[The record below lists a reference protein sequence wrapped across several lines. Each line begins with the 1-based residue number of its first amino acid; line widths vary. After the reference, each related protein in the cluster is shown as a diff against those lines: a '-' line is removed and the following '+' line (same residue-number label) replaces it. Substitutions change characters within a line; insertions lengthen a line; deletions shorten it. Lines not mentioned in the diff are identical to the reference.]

1 MAKKLGRLAGLAAL
15 AGAAYMMR
23 EKFGKD
29 KDARGP
35 AATAAEKNCL
45 KTEQTRK
52 KRPCLA
58 LNQLKSLVQHTTL

>member
-29 KDARGP
+29 KDAKALR
-35 AATAAEKNCL
+35 NCGQKKKPL
-45 KTEQTRK
+45 MLAQKRK
-52 KRPCLA
+52 KTLCLVIKQ
-58 LNQLKSLVQHTTL
+58 LN

>member
-29 KDARGP
+29 KDATGP
-35 AATAAEKNCL
+35 AATADEIRIASNA
-45 KTEQTRK
+45 RA
-52 KRPCLA
+52 KRAKRRC
-58 LNQLKSLVQHTTL
+58 VW